1 MAEELIIKFFYH
13 ELFYSIQG
21 EGSSIG
27 KTAYFIRL
35 SGCNLDC
42 DFCDT
47 KDAWIADKQINDLEL
62 IAKIKDEIT
71 TRNINKINSLVFTG
85 GEPTIYIND
94 ITNFIRK
101 HIDFIKQ
108 YFNMI
113 EIETNGSFDISNHFP
128 IFERISNKDNLLVQ
142 FNVSPKNLSNTKVH
156 LHEDNY
162 KEFDK
167 WLNYKNVIFKFV
179 VSDENDFN
187 EIVEYVDKYK
197 IPNHKVFIMPMG
209 ITKEEILEVQNNLI
223 DLILNKGYNLSTRL
237 HILLWDNKKG
247 V

>member
-1 MAEELIIKFFYH
+1 MIENLQINFFYH

-42 DFCDT
+42 WFCDT
-47 KDAWIADKQINDLEL
+47 KDAWKANKQINDSEL
-62 IAKIKDEIT
+62 IDKIKNEINIK
-71 TRNINKINSLVFTG
+71 NINKINSLIFTG

-94 ITNFIRK
+94 IINFIRK
-101 HIDFIKQ
+101 HIDFIKT

-113 EIETNGSFDISNHFP
+113 EIETNGSFDISSHFS
-128 IFERISNKDNLLVQ
+128 IFERISNEENLLIQ
-142 FNVSPKNLSNTKVH
+142 FNISPKNLSNTKAT
-156 LHEDNY
+156 LYEDNY

-167 WLNYKNVIFKFV
+167 WLNYKNIIFKFV
-179 VSDENDFN
+179 ASSKEEFN
-187 EIVEYVDKYK
+187 EIVNYVKKYK
-197 IPNHKVFIMPMG
+197 IPNDKVFIMPMG
-209 ITKEEILEVQNNLI
+209 ITREEILKVQNNLI
-223 DLILNKGYNLSTRL
+223 DLILNNGYNLSTRL
-237 HILLWDNKKG
+237 HILLWNDKKG